1 MQQWDFWHND
11 EGSKHRGLR
20 RSELREM
27 EQLDPRVQRLIN
39 QPAEVHAS
47 MLLVVG
53 LCEYVVLY
61 GAIISSV
68 TSK

>member
-11 EGSKHRGLR
+11 EGSKHQCLR
-20 RSELREM
+20 RSEREM
-27 EQLDPRVQRLIN
+27 EHLDPRVQRLIN

-47 MLLVVG
+47 MLPVLS

-61 GAIISSV
+61 G
-68 TSK
+68 